1 MIKRLLVANRG
12 EVAVRIMAT
21 ASVLGIETVAV
32 YPADDAACGHVG
44 RADAAVQLPGT
55 GAAAYL
61 DVDAIIAAAAGA
73 GCDMLHPGYGFLSER
88 PELAVRCAAAGLRFA
103 GPGPDALALFGD
115 KAAARARARELGV
128 PVLAGT
134 GVEPAPGQVLAL
146 LREHGA
152 VMVKAVAGGG
162 GRGLRPVTRAAD
174 LGEAP
179 HAEALRRCALEGA
192 AGFGH
197 GRIYA
202 EQMLTRARH
211 VEVQLI

>member
-12 EVAVRIMAT
+12 EIAVRIMAT

-44 RADAAVQLPGT
+44 RADAAVELPGT

-88 PELAVRCAAAGLRFA
+88 PELAARCAAAGLRFA
-103 GPGPDALALFGD
+103 GPGPEALALFGD

-134 GVEPAPGQVLAL
+134 GVDPSPG
-146 LREHGA
+146 
-152 VMVKAVAGGG
+152 
-162 GRGLRPVTRAAD
+162 
-174 LGEAP
+174 
-179 HAEALRRCALEGA
+179 RCSPCCASTV
-192 AGFGH
+192 
-197 GRIYA
+197 R
-202 EQMLTRARH
+202 
-211 VEVQLI
+211 

>member
-12 EVAVRIMAT
+12 EIAVRIMAT

-44 RADAAVQLPGT
+44 RADAAREPPGG

-61 DVDAIIAAAAGA
+61 DVNAIIAAATGA
-73 GCDMLHPGYGFLSER
+73 GCDMVHPGYGFLSER
-88 PELAVRCAAAGLRFA
+88 PELAARCAVAGLRFA
-103 GPGPDALALFGD
+103 GPGAEALALFGD

-134 GVEPAPGQVLAL
+134 GADPSPEQVLAL

-152 VMVKAVAGGG
+152 VMIKAVAGGG
-162 GRGLRPVTRAAD
+162 GRGLRPVTD
-174 LGEAP
+174 EARLT
-179 HAEALRRCALEGA
+179 EAMRRCASEA
-192 AGFGH
+192 AAAFGD
-197 GRIYA
+197 GRVYV
-202 EQMLTRARH
+202 EQL
-211 VEVQLI
+211 